1 MGPPATP
8 GHRGVRR
15 AHGLLCAAV
24 VLPVLACAQATHEA
38 SWPDLVTARQQD
50 AIDREWIP
58 AFLPEAAR
66 DIRQRNEPATGAR
79 IVVARLAA
87 DVPVPECEGPSDT
100 APPLEASWL
109 PALRG
114 TAQACA
120 DGWTV
125 ARNDDVLTAW
135 HVGDL
140 EVVE

>member
-1 MGPPATP
+1 MVPPVTAP
-8 GHRGVRR
+8 RRRGHR
-15 AHGLLCAAV
+15 AHVLLCTAV
-24 VLPVLACAQATHEA
+24 AVSVVACAQQTHEA

-58 AFLPEAAR
+58 AFLPEATR

-79 IVVARLAA
+79 IVVARLAP
-87 DVPVPECEGPSDT
+87 DVAIPECTGPAT
-100 APPLEASWL
+100 TTPPLEASWL
-109 PALRG
+109 PAMRG
-114 TAQACA
+114 TPQACA